1 METSNIRPNS
11 GQFRSGG
18 GRVSSP
24 QYRQSLQ
31 LCEDFLGLEENVD
44 RYDLLLLVKKAGKS
58 AGFTPRMIQLL
69 DYYLAYTRDLDWQ
82 EGNRPI
88 IYQSLSRTAL
98 DLGVSERQIQKLE
111 LQLFKA
117 GALTWHDCGGHK
129 RYGQRDPRTG
139 AIIYAY
145 GVDLTPLAYL
155 RAELEDKLQRKQL
168 YDRAW
173 METKRQISWY
183 RRQIRAMLLE
193 LEREERNCPWELTQW
208 ERSYETIAI
217 QIRTHLSLETL
228 RDLLADH
235 KQLHSQVAAIL
246 PQSQEQDVTAKTSL
260 GSVPKT
266 CKSSSTSVPQFAHYK
281 STTQQSFDKSNTDSP
296 ADKGFQESVA
306 ERPARSS
313 ETEKNEA
320 RSREGRLD
328 RGAIVE
334 AAGLHHISLK
344 QVLLAA
350 SNRFRERLPLEPR
363 SMNWSDVVEAA
374 YRLRPELNISQQ
386 NWAEACELLGRNG
399 AAICLLLTDQ
409 ATMREDTPV
418 LKPAGYFRAMV
429 KRAESGELRL
439 HNSIFGFV
447 VRHV

>member
-1 METSNIRPNS
+1 MRPTT

-31 LCEDFLGLEENVD
+31 FCEDFQGLEEDVN
-44 RYDLLLLVKKAGKS
+44 RYDLLLLVKKVGKL
-58 AGFTPRMIQLL
+58 AGFTPRTIQLL
-69 DYYLAYTRDLDWQ
+69 DYYLAYTRDQDWRA
-82 EGNRPI
+82 ESRPI
-88 IYQSLSRTAL
+88 VYQSLSRTAL

-111 LQLFKA
+111 QQLFKA
-117 GALTWHDCGGHK
+117 GAISWHDCGGHK

-155 RAELEDKLQRKQL
+155 RAELEDKLQQKQV

-193 LEREERNCPWELTQW
+193 LEREEGSCPLELAQW

-228 RDLLADH
+228 RDLLGDH

-246 PQSQEQDVTAKTSL
+246 PQPQEQDSTAKTSL

-266 CKSSSTSVPQFAHYK
+266 CKSSSKGDPQFAHYK
-281 STTQQSFDKSNTDSP
+281 STTQQSSDKSDTDSP

-306 ERPARSS
+306 ERLVRS
-313 ETEKNEA
+313 TGIEKNETGG
-320 RSREGRLD
+320 REGRLD
-328 RGAIVE
+328 RGAIIE
-334 AAGLHHISLK
+334 ATGLQHISLK

-350 SNRFRERLPLEPR
+350 SDRFRERLPLEPR
-363 SMNWSDVVEAA
+363 AMSWSDVVEAA
-374 YRLRPELNISQQ
+374 YRLKPELNVNQRS
-386 NWAEACELLGRNG
+386 WSEACHLLGRNG
-399 AAICLLLTDQ
+399 AAICLLLTDR
-409 ATMREDTPV
+409 ATMREDVPV

-429 KRAESGELRL
+429 KRAKDAELRL
-439 HNSIFGFV
+439 HSSILGRV
-447 VRHV
+447 ESPRLPEV